1 MTDKNKKNSIGTMP
15 VKSMNIRFYNRPKVA
30 PPFDFLLDDAGVRAA
45 FDGMSW
51 ESEVGPPMK
60 IAGPFSKPHS
70 LPAFELKK
78 PRNKKQ
84 ATLPAHPFGKMDMG
98 DAFAHW
104 AHEVIPVPIVGSSR
118 IVHPKW
124 SQFQNDLVAK
134 YKVVAG
140 DAVYVIHATPVLG
153 VSHKLF
159 MCAPESNPDAKTRGV
174 YWQTAGVPFVC
185 LKVPFSSDLRMH
197 RTNEA
202 RQGNSGLSLRIET
215 LVDNT
220 ASSVVGPYHLVVYS
234 FITNLTAAC
243 IKESSVNPPV
253 EVPLGLRFTPV
264 VPAVAVDNSAYDA
277 SVVDCLREYEKIWGR
292 NVAQADD
299 APTTDPIAGAEDSDP
314 PEPTV
319 ALPLATEVE
328 APLPVKTETVG
339 EVVKQ
344 PKQTQ
349 AIQNKWVNI
358 QTFTL
363 ETSDIGVPVTINIK
377 PSISSGSATNKG
389 EDLSRPWRRNVWQSG
404 SQIKGYNCGLEI
416 KIRTTRSPQV
426 GGILHIHDMNENKGE
441 LNIINIGAQDRV
453 VVLFPNNFSNAGNGT
468 TPARRWTSPWIH
480 ASQVDYSFA
489 MTLIAL
495 NRTDAVEA
503 VEVKIM
509 ARPGFTIFQG
519 NRKPQAQIAPVGLA
533 FTDLMTQFSRKEVSP
548 RDLELMRH
556 VMCDTYRYHGHSYC
570 QDDGCGDEGD
580 DLDESPSSFDGGS
593 GGDSS
598 EVAEYINAAPGDGPV
613 AGVAL
618 YEQGEEDDLEQ
629 NDYQVPHVELTLLP
643 GEPISISIDMPI
655 LSDLYGGTGDSTI
668 REQFARYVQ
677 VSPKAP
683 GQYGPSIGQYRIDV
697 RVDTGVSGQIA
708 HLALPGDMPVE
719 AAAVALGLSSIL
731 EFAGSAISSFGGP
744 LLNAA
749 LDTATSLLP
758 GPLKPMGGMVGNI
771 IQNVANSVL
780 GPKPAPNKGL
790 GSFPTSVHQIM
801 GDLPIGRFLSLLK
814 PVVANEDEEPAL
826 PFLMVQLLKVF
837 GSAFTA
843 TNVAPAIPITLW
855 VRNSVRFERETFDR
869 TVTYDRPTTTSRGIL
884 LDVDQAGELIGIA
897 LDRKNT
903 IMAYKIVANCVRAD
917 LGITSS
923 KIDVTQ
929 LEDIVIDTSSLIA
942 YAGRLSD
949 HRLTLEN

>member
-1 MTDKNKKNSIGTMP
+1 MP
-15 VKSMNIRFYNRPKVA
+15 VKSMNVRFYNRPKVA
-30 PPFDFLLDDAGVRAA
+30 PPFDFLLDPAGAKAA
-45 FDGMSW
+45 LDGMSW
-51 ESEVGPPMK
+51 ESEVGPPVHVD
-60 IAGPFSKPHS
+60 APFSKPCH

-78 PRNKKQ
+78 PRSKKQ

-98 DAFAHW
+98 NSFAHW
-104 AHEVIPVPIVGSSR
+104 TQEVIPVPIVGSFQ
-118 IVHPKW
+118 IVNPRW
-124 SQFQNDLVAK
+124 SQFQNDLVNR
-134 YKVVAG
+134 YRVVAG
-140 DAVYVIHATPVLG
+140 DAIFVVHATPVLG

-159 MCAPESNPDAKTRGV
+159 MCAPESNAEAKTRGV

-197 RTNEA
+197 RTDET

-220 ASSVVGPYHLVVYS
+220 ATSVVGPYHLVIYS
-234 FITNLTAAC
+234 CVTNVTAAC
-243 IKESSVNPPV
+243 VKEGSVNPPV
-253 EVPLGLRFTPV
+253 EVPQGLRFTGVTPLLDRREEL
-264 VPAVAVDNSAYDA
+264 AIDNSKFDD
-277 SVVDCLREYEKIWGR
+277 SIREYESLWGK
-292 NVAQADD
+292 NVAQSDD
-299 APTTDPIAGAEDSDP
+299 APTSDPIAGAEDSDP
-314 PEPTV
+314 PQPTV

-328 APLPVKTETVG
+328 TPLPVETQTVG

-363 ETSDIGVPVTINIK
+363 ETSDVGVPVTVNIK
-377 PSISSGSATNKG
+377 PSMSSGAATNKG

-404 SQIKGYNCGLEI
+404 SQAKGYNCGLEI

-426 GGILHIHDMNENKGE
+426 GGIIHVHDMNESKGE
-441 LNIINIGAQDRV
+441 LNVINIGAQDRV
-453 VVLFPNNFSNAGNGT
+453 IVLFPNNFSNAGKGSN
-468 TPARRWTSPWIH
+468 PARQWTSPWIH
-480 ASQVDYSFA
+480 ASQVDYSFSL
-489 MTLIAL
+489 TLIAL

-519 NRKPQAQIAPVGLA
+519 NRKPQAQITPVGLA
-533 FTDLMTQFSRKEVSP
+533 FTELMTQFSRTAVNP

-556 VMCDTYRYHGHSYC
+556 VMCNTYQYQGHSYS
-570 QDDGCGDEGD
+570 QMDDCDEEED
-580 DLDESPSSFDGGS
+580 DLNEAPSTYGEGFQGS
-593 GGDSS
+593 SL

-629 NDYQVPHVELTLLP
+629 NDYQVPHLELSLTP
-643 GEPISISIDMPI
+643 GVPISISIDMPM

-668 REQFARYVQ
+668 QEQFARYVQ

-719 AAAVALGLSSIL
+719 AAALALGLSSIL

-771 IQNVANSVL
+771 ITGVANSVL
-780 GPKPAPNKGL
+780 GPKPAPSKGL
-790 GSFPTSVHQIM
+790 GALPSSVHQIM

-814 PVVANEDEEPAL
+814 PVVANEDAEPAL

-837 GSAFTA
+837 GSALIA
-843 TNVAPAIPITLW
+843 TDAVPAIPITLW

-869 TVTYDRPTTTSRGIL
+869 TVTYDRPVTSSRGIL

-897 LDRKNT
+897 LDRKN
-903 IMAYKIVANCVRAD
+903 IVMAYKIVANCVRAD

-923 KIDVTQ
+923 KIDVTK
-929 LEDIVIDTSSLIA
+929 LEDVTVDTSDLIA

-949 HRLTLEN
+949 HRLTS